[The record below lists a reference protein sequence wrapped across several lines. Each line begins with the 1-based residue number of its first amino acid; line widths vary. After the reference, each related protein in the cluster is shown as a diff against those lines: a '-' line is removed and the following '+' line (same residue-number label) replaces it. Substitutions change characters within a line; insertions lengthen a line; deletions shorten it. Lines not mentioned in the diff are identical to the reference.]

1 MYSRFDNTFNQ
12 FLLRLHFGER
22 LMLVTFTKNNHA
34 NITMFGVNAVH
45 TENDESQLNR
55 EGCDQG

>member
-1 MYSRFDNTFNQ
+1 MIVMGVQCHLRSMYSRFDNTFNQ

-45 TENDESQLNR
+45 T
-55 EGCDQG
+55 